1 MLLTVAG
8 VALKAE
14 AIVPLGLALLL
25 LLEEL
30 RLLEVLLL
38 LEVLSILEVLQVPV
52 KEALVTP
59 KALTLLDQELNR
71 LSLKAEL

>member
-1 MLLTVAG
+1 VLLTVAG

-14 AIVPLGLALLL
+14 ALVPLGLALLL
-25 LLEEL
+25 LLE
-30 RLLEVLLL
+30 VLP
-38 LEVLSILEVLQVPV
+38 VLEVLQVLV

-59 KALTLLDQELNR
+59 KALTLLEQELNR